1 MTECHFISVKG
12 SVLRV
17 YFMKSM
23 GYVCLSLWLCLWAT
37 SVVVQ
42 ASEAVCT
49 PAACLR
55 PSIAKTTP
63 SVAPTAEFL
72 FSRRYAGANLVAANA
87 PANLIDE
94 ILFAAQA
101 EAGVPRTYLSEDL
114 NFMRRVSLDLT
125 GRVPN
130 LKRILAFMNDS
141 SADKRIAY
149 IDELLG
155 SEAFIDRWSYWFNE
169 LFETTYKVQNAR
181 GSAGF
186 AFFYVRKAVAEN
198 RSLATMAR
206 ELITARG
213 NTYSE
218 WETNYLLRAGGLGG
232 NLQDRVDNEATHI
245 ADAFL
250 GTSLACISCHD
261 GEGYL
266 DNINLFLS
274 QQTRRNFWETA
285 AFLTFKSI
293 DSENPLASGFNF
305 TDRED
310 TPYVAETEGG
320 NRPPRHGGVIQPR
333 FVLTGAVPEQGEN
346 PAVAL
351 ARFVTEDRMFA
362 RNFVNRLWG
371 HMTAVPFVTPYNE
384 LDPARLNP
392 DSPPAAPWTLQ
403 ANQPRLLEALADYFI
418 ASDYDLRALLRLIAV
433 SQTYQLSADYTA
445 AWQPEYRDLYV
456 RRTVRELTGE
466 EVFDQFASATDVLDS
481 VGSVYVEAGPHDD
494 VEFGIFQL
502 QFAHQLPDL
511 FNNHVYFDLQRF
523 LTTFGVGNRYDQ
535 VRADTMS
542 ASQTLKTMRDPL
554 IVNRLGASKTYDE
567 FVPDEEGR
575 FTGHTRE
582 VISQLTQLNNSAL
595 SDREKIRQTF
605 LAILMREPSRAEWR
619 ALAVLTQDQPFLDYV
634 ETLQWTLI
642 NYSEFRVNY

>member
-1 MTECHFISVKG
+1 
-12 SVLRV
+12 
-17 YFMKSM
+17 MKSICFA
-23 GYVCLSLWLCLWAT
+23 CLSLWLWLWAS
-37 SVVVQ
+37 SV
-42 ASEAVCT
+42 AARGSEPICT

-55 PSIAKTTP
+55 PGAAKTTP

-72 FSRRYAGANLVAANA
+72 FPRRYAGAHLRPADA

-101 EAGVPRTYLSEDL
+101 EAGVPRTYLADDL

-125 GRVPN
+125 GRLPS
-130 LKRILAFMNDS
+130 LQRILAFMENTD
-141 SADKRIAY
+141 ADKRTAY
-149 IDELLG
+149 IDELLA
-155 SEAFIDRWSYWFNE
+155 SEAFIDRWTYWFNE

-186 AFFYVRKAVAEN
+186 SFFYVRKAVAEN

-206 ELITARG
+206 ELISARG
-213 NTYSE
+213 NTYRE

-261 GEGYL
+261 GAGYL
-266 DNINLFLS
+266 DNINLFLA
-274 QQTRRNFWETA
+274 QKKRRNFWETA

-293 DSENPLASGFNF
+293 DSENPLADGFNF

-333 FVLTGAVPEQGEN
+333 FVLTGAEPEPGEN

-384 LDPARLNP
+384 LDPARLDP
-392 DSPPAAPWTLQ
+392 DAPPAAPWTLQ
-403 ANQPRLLEALADYFI
+403 ANQPRLLEGLADYFI
-418 ASDYDLRALLRLIAV
+418 ASDYDLRALLRLISR

-445 AWQPEYRDLYV
+445 TWQPEYRDLYV

-466 EVFDQFASATDVLDS
+466 EFFDQFASATDALDL

-494 VEFGIFQL
+494 VEFGVYFL
-502 QFAHQLPDL
+502 QYAHQLPDL

-535 VRADTMS
+535 VRADIMS

-554 IVNRLGASKTYDE
+554 IVNRLGASKTYDQ
-567 FVPDEEGR
+567 FVLDENGN
-575 FTGHTRE
+575 FTGETRE
-582 VISQLTQLNNSAL
+582 VISQLAKLNHSTL
-595 SDREKIRQTF
+595 SDREKIRRTF
-605 LAILMREPSRAEWR
+605 LAILMREPTRAEWH
-619 ALAVLTQDQPFLDYV
+619 ALDVLTQNQSFLDYV